1 MSRVLCPYQMAAQS
15 AVAGLSVVIGSA
27 IAFSWKSTDALD
39 MERQRAMRHSMSG
52 KVRLRTRDT
61 LTIPSYTQIWKRTI
75 RKNGPAAPV
84 RFAFG
89 LGCALALPVLMHA
102 LPGRPLTCPYSQIPW
117 LAPHR
122 SIPKAMTS

>member
-1 MSRVLCPYQMAAQS
+1 VSRVLCPYQMAAQS
-15 AVAGLSVVIGSA
+15 AVAGLGVVIGSA

-61 LTIPSYTQIWKRTI
+61 LTIPSHTQIWKRAGFG
-75 RKNGPAAPV
+75 KNGPATLV
-84 RFAFG
+84 RFAYG
-89 LGCALALPVLMHA
+89 LGCALALPVLIHA
-102 LPGRPLTCPYSQIPW
+102 LAGRPPTCPYSLPW

>member
-15 AVAGLSVVIGSA
+15 AVAGLGVVIGSA

-61 LTIPSYTQIWKRTI
+61 LTTLHTQIWKRA
-75 RKNGPAAPV
+75 G
-84 RFAFG
+84 FG
-89 LGCALALPVLMHA
+89 KTDQLHWSVLHTV
-102 LPGRPLTCPYSQIPW
+102 LVVHWPCPYSYTPW
-117 LAPHR
+117 LAGLPPARTHFPGWLLAAVFR
-122 SIPKAMTS
+122 RR

>member
-15 AVAGLSVVIGSA
+15 AVAGLGVVIGSA

-61 LTIPSYTQIWKRTI
+61 SLYLHTPK
-75 RKNGPAAPV
+75 
-84 RFAFG
+84 FG
-89 LGCALALPVLMHA
+89 NEPDSEKTDQLHWSVLHTV
-102 LPGRPLTCPYSQIPW
+102 LVVHWPCPYSYTPW
-117 LAPHR
+117 LAGLPPARTHFPGWLLTAVFR
-122 SIPKAMTS
+122 RR